1 MGLFKIFFD
10 DYFDDRAKE
19 ISENGGNDNDEYDEA
34 NNPSN
39 PIWDGS
45 DVHSN
50 PYGTDPT
57 LPDPNEVS
65 QD

>member
-1 MGLFKIFFD
+1 MGCLKRFFD
-10 DYFDDRAKE
+10 DYFDDRSQE
-19 ISENGGNDNDEYDEA
+19 INENGGYDPDEYDEA

-45 DVHSN
+45 DIHYN
-50 PYGTDPT
+50 QYGTDPT
-57 LPDPNEVS
+57 LPDPNDVN